1 MSVKKR
7 CMLAAVTAGLWVGWL
22 ACLWAHGDDTH
33 HPMHWV
39 SEGIRTLFV
48 VAAVSLV
55 LACLL
60 TPMCAAVQL
69 GRQIGKAEQRRE
81 CGCQDKRGTVTRI
94 RTLYTDS

>member
-22 ACLWAHGDDTH
+22 TCLWVHGDDMSY
-33 HPMHWV
+33 PMHWV
-39 SEGIRTLFV
+39 AEGIRTLFI

-55 LACLL
+55 LTCLV
-60 TPMCAAVQL
+60 TPMGAVLQL

-81 CGCQDKRGTVTRI
+81 CGCHDKRGSVTRI
-94 RTLYTDS
+94 RALYTDN